1 MAYIQSATY
10 GDEKTQRDATKV
22 LRDKVSGSS
31 LDIDV
36 NEKLIPP
43 FEVTQKVE
51 ITDLEEKKIRE
62 DASRAC
68 GGADQECVARTEA
81 KLRQEKLKE
90 KQTSLDTAEAEIKGR
105 RLTVIYI
112 DATGKKVR
120 KVIPDGQKFTL
131 DNVTGG
137 DPKKT
142 LPSVDEVQQKFRT
155 LGLTVLYTLLYVFSV
170 AATYVLFSQ
179 KTRFGLAAA
188 VPATVVA
195 VFIPFSGYFMI
206 FLYFM
211 FFSAVDT
218 FIGKVQ

>member
-10 GDEKTQRDATKV
+10 GDERTQRDATKV
-22 LRDKVSGSS
+22 LRDKVLGSR
-31 LDIDV
+31 LDVDV
-36 NEKLIPP
+36 NEKLSPP
-43 FEVTQKVE
+43 FEVTKKVE

-90 KQTSLDTAEAEIKGR
+90 KQASLDTAEAEIKGR
-105 RLTVIYI
+105 RLTVVYV
-112 DATGKKVR
+112 DASGKKVR

-142 LPSVDEVQQKFRT
+142 VPSLSEVQQKFRY
-155 LGLTVLYTLLYVFSV
+155 LGLTVLYALLYVFSV

-179 KTRFGLAAA
+179 KTRFGLVAA

-195 VFIPFSGYFMI
+195 IFIPFSGYFMI
-206 FLYFM
+206 FVYFM
-211 FFSAVDT
+211 FTSAINTYVGS
-218 FIGKVQ
+218 IQ

>member
-22 LRDKVSGSS
+22 VRDKVSGSS

>member
-22 LRDKVSGSS
+22 LRDKVSGST

-51 ITDLEEKKIRE
+51 ITNLEEKKIRD
-62 DASRAC
+62 DAARAC
-68 GGADQECVARTEA
+68 GGADQECIARTEA

-90 KQTSLDTAEAEIKGR
+90 KQKNLDTSEAEIKGR
-105 RLTVIYI
+105 RLTVIYVEN
-112 DATGKKVR
+112 GEKKR
-120 KVIPDGQKFTL
+120 KVIPDGQKFKL
-131 DNVTGG
+131 SNISGG
-137 DPKKT
+137 DPNKG
-142 LPSVDEVQQKFRT
+142 PSTSEVQEKFKR
-155 LGLTVLYTLLYVFSV
+155 LGLTIFYVVLYVFSV
-170 AATYVLFSQ
+170 AATYVVFAQ
-179 KTRFGLAAA
+179 KTQYGIGLAI
-188 VPATVVA
+188 PATVVA

-206 FLYFM
+206 LFYFG

-218 FIGKVQ
+218 YVGKVQ